1 MKKITLT
8 IISAVIAISAMAQSA
23 NLSLNLEKNKTYRF
37 KSVSDQNISQSIN
50 GMEQNTTT
58 VSNTVVSIKV
68 MDLAAG
74 FIVAEVKFDT
84 ISNTTNAMGKTTV
97 MSSAQQGNISSKEPG
112 EIMSSVMN
120 KLSKNPV
127 YVKMDKTGKV
137 VEVVNLSMLQSIV
150 LKDTAVLDAQMKPA
164 VQPQIANMVTNDA
177 IKMMVETFTHN
188 LPGKEVKKGE
198 QWEIVVPVNSGGMML
213 NIVTNYKLNDIKNN
227 VALVLSDI
235 SIKAADN
242 AQPMVYGGAK
252 INYDGLT
259 GMGKS
264 DIKLNGSTGLMVES
278 VSKMN
283 IVGDLNL
290 DAPGMTMKIP
300 MKIVSQT
307 SVKSI

>member
-23 NLSLNLEKNKTYRF
+23 NLSLNLEKGKTYRF
-37 KSVSDQNISQSIN
+37 KSASDQNISQSIN

-58 VSNTVVSIKV
+58 SSNTVVSIKV
-68 MDLAAG
+68 MDLSAG

-97 MSSAQQGNISSKEPG
+97 TTSASQGNISSKEPG

-127 YVKMDKTGKV
+127 YAKIDKTGKV
-137 VEVVNLSMLQSIV
+137 LEIVNVSMLQSIV
-150 LKDTAVLDAQMKPA
+150 LKDTAALDAQMKPV
-164 VQPQIANMVTNDA
+164 VQPQIVNLVANDA
-177 IKMMVETFTHN
+177 LKNMVETFTYN

-198 QWEIVVPVNSGGMML
+198 QWNIVVPVNSGGMML
-213 NIVTNYKLNDIKNN
+213 NIVTNYKLNDIQNN
-227 VALVLSDI
+227 VASILSDI

-242 AQPMVYGGAK
+242 AQPMIYGGAK

-259 GMGKS
+259 GMGKA
-264 DIKLNGSTGLMVES
+264 DIKLNTSTGLMVES

-300 MKIVSQT
+300 MKIISQT
-307 SVKSI
+307 NVKSL